1 MPRHES
7 ILACLDTK
15 IRLWHSDTIATC
27 YDKFFTPR
35 SATCSKMFARA
46 LSKKKKRY
54 SRVPFG
60 GFTHWPFLLRHFS
73 LDNAERAWRTRVR
86 AGSWRWFF
94 RLGRWEKAIATGS
107 GSGSGNW
114 GNESVARRR
123 SYRDIVGLWFPQ
135 FPICR
140 LCIRPAIKIHF
151 ITPRRTEIHVHARE
165 RSTDRARRQPK
176 RAHFVQI
183 AE

>member
-1 MPRHES
+1 MNPFLFTSTQRYDYSVQIWSQPVTISFSRRDPRQVP
-7 ILACLDTK
+7 K
-15 IRLWHSDTIATC
+15 
-27 YDKFFTPR
+27 
-35 SATCSKMFARA
+35 CSRGCFQ
-46 LSKKKKRY
+46 KKN
-54 SRVPFG
+54 SHVPFG

-114 GNESVARRR
+114 GNESVARRS

-151 ITPRRTEIHVHARE
+151 ITPRRTEIHVHTR
-165 RSTDRARRQPK
+165 RSTNRARPNTHISRTNCGINA
-176 RAHFVQI
+176 R
-183 AE
+183 